1 MFDMSQLKARYERLN
16 GLRPAD
22 SAYLRGLESDLGI
35 SLPGDFLSAAEF
47 FDGSGIA
54 VLPLHAIA
62 SSPALNVMSETR
74 RLRRSIGLPENFL
87 VLGEP
92 SESLLVLDCGDG
104 HVIWCDALDA
114 PRLGKQSLA
123 REPETWTTYGDFLAY
138 LLEEEENDRA

>member
-1 MFDMSQLKARYERLN
+1 MFDMNQLKARYERLN

-22 SAYLRGLESDLGI
+22 SDYLRGLESGLGI
-35 SLPGDFLSAAEF
+35 SLPDDFLSAAEF

-62 SSPALNVMSETR
+62 SSPALNVVSETR
-74 RLRRSIGLPENFL
+74 RLRRSIGLPDDFL

-92 SESLLVLDCGDG
+92 SESLLVLDCGG
-104 HVIWCDALDA
+104 GGVIWCDALDA
-114 PRLGKQSLA
+114 PRLGKQPLA
-123 REPETWTTYGDFLAY
+123 REPETWASYGDFLAY